1 MEFAHITPLKGNII
15 LTDAFHLNAS
25 LLNDK
30 NLYKFLWVTEGRVS
44 LEIDYVWIT
53 LEKNEVIPLS
63 SLHHIVFKEVDGK
76 YLTLL
81 FNSNFYCIFKSD
93 DDVSCNGFLFT
104 GTSNIMKLRLSD
116 MYSSLLEKI
125 TSDLYQEYNNED
137 SLQEEMLRLH
147 LKRFIITC
155 TRIAREKF
163 AIEPRNE
170 NTFYIIRQYFTL
182 VDKYFREKK
191 QVKDYAN
198 MLHRSPKTLT
208 NLFQLYNL
216 PSPLHIIHERI
227 EAEAKRLLLYS
238 SKTVK
243 EISGILGFE
252 DIATFSRFFKRSTG
266 ENISQFRSRVLFNRS
281 SQ

>member
-30 NLYKFLWVTEGRVS
+30 DLYKFLWVTEGHVS
-44 LEIDYVWIT
+44 LEVDYVGIT

-63 SLHHIVFKEVDGK
+63 SLHHIVFKEVAGK

-116 MYSSLLEKI
+116 MYSGLLEKI

-170 NTFYIIRQYFTL
+170 STFYIIRQYFTL
-182 VDKYFREKK
+182 VDKYFKEKK
-191 QVKDYAN
+191 QVKDYAA

-238 SKTVK
+238 SKTIK

-252 DIATFSRFFKRSTG
+252 DIAAFSRFFKRSTG
-266 ENISQFRSRVLFNRS
+266 ESISQFRSRILSNRS
-281 SQ
+281 IQ